1 MAPTSGNGRK
11 VTVSARLTA
20 SLTVIICLFLGKLL
34 LAALSPQATAQQ
46 PPAVPAT
53 SASAP
58 TSQNPP
64 EITSHETTA
73 TFKVNVRLVQLRVV
87 VRDLHGKAIGTLHK
101 EDFRLFD
108 DGKPQVITK
117 FDLEKTGLRE
127 ATGQEASRSAT
138 ETGVTSTP
146 LPALPERYIA
156 YVFDDVHLEFGDL
169 AHVRDAAE
177 TNLATL
183 QPTDR
188 AGIFTI
194 SGQNNF
200 DFTDDRNK
208 LREALRRI
216 TLHPITDR
224 GMNPC
229 PKMTYYLADQIVNKK
244 IQQAL
249 AAVTADA
256 LACAFNNDRRFWTAA
271 QATAQAAAAQG
282 LATGDQETRL
292 ALTSLKDVVRRV
304 SATPGQHS
312 IVLVSPGFL
321 TLEQHF
327 DVDEI
332 IERALRA
339 NIAIS
344 AIDARGVYVVM
355 PFGDASQG
363 ISALSPLEAQYQSES
378 ASVDANVMAELA
390 DGTGG
395 SFFQRSNDFEEGF
408 RIVASMPEYYYVLAF
423 SPQNLKL
430 NGSFHHLKVALNP
443 AEKFSVQARQGYFA
457 PKQAPDRDQEA
468 KQEIQDALYSQEEMH
483 DLPVDLHTQFF
494 KPSETEAKLTVLA
507 HIDVRPLHFRKADG
521 RNNSNLTIVSA
532 VFDNNGSFVMGTEK
546 TLELHLK
553 DDTLAKKL
561 GSGLDVRSSFDVKP
575 GNYLVRLVVRDEEG
589 QIAADNGAVR
599 IP

>member
-1 MAPTSGNGRK
+1 MTPTSGNERK

-20 SLTVIICLFLGKLL
+20 SLTVIICLFLGKLV
-34 LAALSPQATAQQ
+34 LAALSSQATAQQ

-58 TSQNPP
+58 TPNPP
-64 EITSHETTA
+64 EMTSHETTA

-87 VRDLHGKAIGTLHK
+87 VRDSHGKAIGTLHK

-108 DGKPQVITK
+108 DGKSQVITK
-117 FDLEKTGLRE
+117 FDLEETGLRE
-127 ATGQEASRSAT
+127 ASGQAASRPAP

-169 AHVRDAAE
+169 AHVREAAE
-177 TNLATL
+177 KNLATL
-183 QPTDR
+183 LPTDR

-194 SGQNNF
+194 SGQNNL

-208 LREALRRI
+208 LREALRHI

-224 GMNPC
+224 GPNPC
-229 PKMTYYLADQIVNKK
+229 PKMTYYLADQIVNKQN
-244 IQQAL
+244 QQAL
-249 AAVTADA
+249 AEVTADA
-256 LACAFNNDRRFWTAA
+256 LACAFNNDPRFLSAA
-271 QATAQAAAAQG
+271 QATAKAAAAQG
-282 LATGDQETRL
+282 LTTGDAETRL

-327 DVDEI
+327 DVDDI

-344 AIDARGVYVVM
+344 AVDARGLYVLM
-355 PFGDASQG
+355 PFGDASEG
-363 ISALSPLEAQYQSES
+363 PSALSPFEAQYKSES

-395 SFFQRSNDFEEGF
+395 SFFQRSNGFEEGF

-423 SPQNLKL
+423 SPQNLKP
-430 NGSFHHLKVALNP
+430 NGSFHHLKVTLNT

-457 PKQAPDRDQEA
+457 PKQAPDRVQEA
-468 KQEIQDALYSQEEMH
+468 KQEIQDAVYSQEEIH
-483 DLPVDLHTQFF
+483 ELPVDLHTQFF
-494 KPSETEAKLTVLA
+494 KPSETAAKLTVLA

-575 GNYLVRLVVRDEEG
+575 GNYLVRLVVRDEQG

>member
-1 MAPTSGNGRK
+1 MTPTSGNGRK

-20 SLTVIICLFLGKLL
+20 SLAVIICLFLGKLL
-34 LAALSPQATAQQ
+34 PAALSPQATSQQ

-58 TSQNPP
+58 TSQNAP
-64 EITSHETTA
+64 EMTSHETAA

-87 VRDLHGKAIGTLHK
+87 VRDSHGKAIGILDK

-117 FDLEKTGLRE
+117 FDLEKPGLRE
-127 ATGQEASRSAT
+127 ASGQEASRSAT

-146 LPALPERYIA
+146 LPVLPGRYIA

-169 AHVRDAAE
+169 VHVREAAE
-177 TNLATL
+177 KNLATL
-183 QPTDR
+183 QATDR

-194 SGQNNF
+194 SGQNNL

-208 LREALRRI
+208 LSEALRHI

-229 PKMTYYLADQIVNKK
+229 PKMTHYLADRIVNWKDSQAFAAVVADVKACDQIVDEK
-244 IQQAL
+244 
-249 AAVTADA
+249 AAEGVA
-256 LACAFNNDRRFWTAA
+256 R
-271 QATAQAAAAQG
+271 AAAAQG
-282 LATGDQETRL
+282 LITGDEETRL
-292 ALTSLKDVVRRV
+292 ALISLKDVVRRV

-321 TLEQHF
+321 TLEQHSE
-327 DVDEI
+327 VDEI

-339 NIAIS
+339 NITIS
-344 AIDARGVYVVM
+344 AIDARGLYVLM
-355 PFGDASQG
+355 YFGDATQSG
-363 ISALSPLEAQYQSES
+363 ALSPLEAQYQSES

-395 SFFQRSNDFEEGF
+395 SFFQRSNDFEQGF

-423 SPQNLKL
+423 SPQNLKP
-430 NGSFHHLKVALNP
+430 NGSFHHLKVTLNR

-457 PKQAPDRDQEA
+457 PKRAPDRDQEA
-468 KQEIQDALYSQEEMH
+468 KQEIQDALYSQEEIH
-483 DLPVDLHTQFF
+483 DLPIDLHTQFF
-494 KPSETEAKLTVLA
+494 KPSETAAKLTVLA

-532 VFDNNGSFVMGTEK
+532 VFDNNGSFVVGTEK

>member
-1 MAPTSGNGRK
+1 MTPSSGN
-11 VTVSARLTA
+11 VSARLAA
-20 SLTVIICLFLGKLL
+20 SLAVIICLILGKLV
-34 LAALSPQATAQQ
+34 LAASSPQATAQQ

-58 TSQNPP
+58 APQNTP
-64 EITSHETTA
+64 EMTSHETTA

-87 VRDLHGKAIGTLHK
+87 VRDSHGKAIGTLHK

-108 DGKPQVITK
+108 EGKPQVIAK

-127 ATGQEASRSAT
+127 ASGQEASLSAA
-138 ETGVTSTP
+138 EPGVTSTP
-146 LPALPERYIA
+146 PALPARYIA

-169 AHVRDAAE
+169 AHVREAAE
-177 TNLATL
+177 KNLATL
-183 QPTDR
+183 QATDR

-194 SGQNNF
+194 SGQNNL

-208 LREALRRI
+208 LREALRHI
-216 TLHPITDR
+216 TLHPIADR
-224 GMNPC
+224 GMNSC
-229 PKMTYYLADQIVNKK
+229 PKMTYYLADRIVNWKDS
-244 IQQAL
+244 QAL
-249 AAVTADA
+249 AAVMDDVKRC
-256 LACAFNNDRRFWTAA
+256 LPPPVDPGAA
-271 QATAQAAAAQG
+271 MAVAKGAAAQG
-282 LATGDQETRL
+282 LITGDEETRL

-321 TLEQHF
+321 TPEQHSEVN
-327 DVDEI
+327 DI

-339 NIAIS
+339 NITIS
-344 AIDARGVYVVM
+344 AIDARGLYVVM
-355 PFGDASQG
+355 PSGDASEG
-363 ISALSPLEAQYQSES
+363 PVALSPLEAQYQSES

-395 SFFQRSNDFEEGF
+395 SFFQRSNDFEQGF

-423 SPQNLKL
+423 SPQNLKP
-430 NGSFHHLKVALNP
+430 NGSFHHLKVTLNS
-443 AEKFSVQARQGYFA
+443 AERLSIQARQGYFA

-483 DLPVDLHTQFF
+483 QLPVDLHTQFF
-494 KPSETEAKLTVLA
+494 KPSETAAKLTVLA